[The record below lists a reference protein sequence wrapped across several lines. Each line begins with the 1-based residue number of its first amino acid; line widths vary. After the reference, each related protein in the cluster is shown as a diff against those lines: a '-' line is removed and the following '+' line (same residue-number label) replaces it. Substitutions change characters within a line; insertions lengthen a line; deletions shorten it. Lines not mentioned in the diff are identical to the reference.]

1 MKAEV
6 AQVTTIDAYIA
17 AAPEEVRSL
26 LGQIRVVIREEAPDA
41 TEAIAYG
48 LATFRLQGNLVH
60 FGAFKKHIGFYPG
73 ASGIAQFEER
83 LTGYVH
89 AKGLVQFPLGSPLP
103 LDLIREITAF
113 RVAESRGKKA
123 GIIFR

>member
-1 MKAEV
+1 MNRTATV
-6 AQVTTIDAYIA
+6 PSNIDEYIA
-17 AAPEEVRSL
+17 AVPEEVRPRL
-26 LGQIRVVIREEAPDA
+26 ELIRATIRDEAPDA

-73 ASGIAQFEER
+73 ASGIAHFEER

-89 AKGLVQFPLGSPLP
+89 AKGSVQLPLDAPLP

-113 RVAESRGKKA
+113 RVAESRGKKK
-123 GIIFR
+123 